1 MKCKNPDC
9 ENESEDKKI
18 YCSLK
23 CRNIYVNKYLR
34 DYDKNRES
42 LEKIRIELLFDY
54 FKNPKYCRFC
64 GKKIPY
70 EKRRNNYCNHSCS
83 AKFNNK
89 FKIGKKTNL
98 SKEGLENILL
108 STRKRYGVDKYY
120 SNPKKCFNCNNTLTF
135 QKRNQKYCN
144 WTCKKEYYSKNVED
158 YEIYHFLTDFKFE
171 LKEFKDEF
179 DFNLIEKYGWYKA
192 KNHGDNVDGVSRDHK
207 ISVKDGFRRLIN
219 PLLLAHPANCELIIN
234 KHNQSKCDKCSIT
247 LEDLLFR
254 IKEFDNKY
262 GKYYKEELK
271 IYISLD
277 ELTELYKLYSYK

>member
-1 MKCKNPDC
+1 M
-9 ENESEDKKI
+9 
-18 YCSLK
+18 
-23 CRNIYVNKYLR
+23 
-34 DYDKNRES
+34 
-42 LEKIRIELLFDY
+42 
-54 FKNPKYCRFC
+54 
-64 GKKIPY
+64 
-70 EKRRNNYCNHSCS
+70 
-83 AKFNNK
+83 
-89 FKIGKKTNL
+89 
-98 SKEGLENILL
+98 
-108 STRKRYGVDKYY
+108 
-120 SNPKKCFNCNNTLTF
+120 
-135 QKRNQKYCN
+135 
-144 WTCKKEYYSKNVED
+144 
-158 YEIYHFLTDFKFE
+158 TDFKFE

>member
-9 ENESEDKKI
+9 GNEPEGEKI

-54 FKNPKYCRFC
+54 LKNPKHCKFC
-64 GKKIPY
+64 GEKIPY
-70 EKRRNNYCNHSCS
+70 EKKRNNYCNQSCS

-108 STRKRYGVDKYY
+108 STRKRFGTDEYY
-120 SNPKKCFNCNNTLTF
+120 SNPKKCLNCDDILSF
-135 QKRNQKYCN
+135 QKRHQLYCN
-144 WTCKKEYYSKNVED
+144 WNCKKEYYSKNKNN
-158 YEIYHFLTDFKFE
+158 YELYHSLTNFKFE
-171 LKEFKDEF
+171 LKKFKNEF
-179 DFNLIEKYGWYKA
+179 DFSLMEKYGWYKA
-192 KNHGDNVDGVSRDHK
+192 KNNGDNINGVSRDHK
-207 ISVKDGFRRLIN
+207 ISIKDGFRRLIN
-219 PLLLAHPANCELIIN
+219 PLLLAHPSNCELILN

-247 LEDLLFR
+247 IDDLLR
-254 IKEFDNKY
+254 KIKEFDNKY

-271 IYISLD
+271 TYISLD
-277 ELTELYKLYSYK
+277 ELTELYKFYSYN